1 MNSNGRPNGQ
11 GGGGRGAGQGYNRRQ
26 VYPPA
31 AQNVRSQA
39 VSMKNRVEFRYWLI
53 GWGS

>member
-11 GGGGRGAGQGYNRRQ
+11 GGGGRGAAGYNRRQ

-31 AQNVRSQA
+31 AQNGRSQA
-39 VSMKNRVEFRYWLI
+39 VSMKKQRIENLI
-53 GWGS
+53 SGQ